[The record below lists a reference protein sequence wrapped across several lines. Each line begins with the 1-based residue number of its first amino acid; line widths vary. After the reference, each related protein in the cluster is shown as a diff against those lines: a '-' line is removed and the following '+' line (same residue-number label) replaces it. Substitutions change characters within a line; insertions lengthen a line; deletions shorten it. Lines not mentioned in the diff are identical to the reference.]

1 MAAALDDFLRVIS
14 NAVNVDISILN
25 FQCFYQVYFILEANF
40 PTCLH
45 RFTAGSFAGASE
57 AAAGNR
63 YQQLRGLKAGFGWGH
78 ILHYGMAITSVLGS
92 L

>member
-40 PTCLH
+40 PTCFH
-45 RFTAGSFAGASE
+45 RFTAGSFAGASK

-63 YQQLRGLKAGFGWGH
+63 YQQLR
-78 ILHYGMAITSVLGS
+78 VLLVTAVGRRGGANKFINCT
-92 L
+92 LI